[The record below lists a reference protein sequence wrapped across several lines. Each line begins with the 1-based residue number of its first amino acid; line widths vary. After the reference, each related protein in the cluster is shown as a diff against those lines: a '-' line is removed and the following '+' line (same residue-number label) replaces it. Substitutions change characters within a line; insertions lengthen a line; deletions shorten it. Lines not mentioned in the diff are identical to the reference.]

1 MRYGILQAGC
11 LVVLLFLCGC
21 AAVLVGA
28 GATGGIAGYKF
39 IEGELQVEYIAPYER
54 VWQATTLAL
63 KDLNIRTEKIEKDA
77 ISGKIKARRADNTL
91 VTIKIKNKPSGMVK
105 VGIRVGIF
113 GDEEASML
121 IKKAIDKRLG
131 VKGS

>member
-1 MRYGILQAGC
+1 MHYRMLQVWG
-11 LVVLLFLCGC
+11 LIVLLSLCGC

-28 GATGGIAGYKF
+28 GAGGGIAGYKF

-63 KDLNIRTEKIEKDA
+63 KDLNIRTEKVEKDA
-77 ISGKIKARRADNTL
+77 ISGKIKARRADNSV
-91 VTIKIKNKPSGMVK
+91 VTIKIKNKPSGIVR

-113 GDEEASML
+113 GDEEASKL